1 MKSRGG
7 FFPEPCADRRRAT
20 HMREAGMAYDI
31 PGGIGVTGYSD
42 TDDILKRLDRL
53 RESGPTWD
61 DFKGRAADGAGRTAS
76 LEEVRDLLGPESGG
90 QRPTAS
96 TAALAEI
103 RDLLTDVPVLLEESA
118 LKSVVLQESGRLIR
132 AE

>member
-1 MKSRGG
+1 MQ
-7 FFPEPCADRRRAT
+7 
-20 HMREAGMAYDI
+20 EAGMAYDI
-31 PGGIGVTGYSD
+31 PGGIGATGYSD

-61 DFKGRAADGAGRTAS
+61 DFKGRAAEGAGRPAT

-90 QRPTAS
+90 PVAARPTAR

-103 RDLLTDVPVLLEESA
+103 RDLLTDVPVLLEEAA
-118 LKSVVLQESGRLIR
+118 LKSVILEESGRLIS